1 MLPAPP
7 LQHRRRILPW
17 RVLAVAGI
25 ALAWV
30 QDSAAQTAPV
40 GGATP
45 PPGAAQPAQAPAPL
59 PSVADMLKAA
69 EAPSSAKPDAVAAP
83 AVSTPA
89 IATDNAMTAQPAI
102 IPVKSMFYSPD
113 EIKRIHYAI
122 SAYVKRTTGHEQ
134 DMALDELNFLKQL
147 TGMKVDKKDTGTGI
161 AGLNIPGLTPAP
173 PPQPVLT
180 EYPQFYLESLAY
192 HTPTDWSVSINHIK
206 FTPSQPQSPSL
217 QVVGISPDKVTV
229 VWKPL
234 LMEMVNDVWKRAA
247 NDDVEVDSLHGTVT
261 FTLRPNQTFSS
272 YVMRVLEGKVV
283 PKRVEKPVVQEA
295 PPLMPLKKMIEQL
308 PAPLDNSSDATKTNA
323 TPPPD
328 TAKTDDNTGFYGLLN
343 AYKNIK

>member
-7 LQHRRRILPW
+7 LQHRRRTLPW

-25 ALAWV
+25 AFAWA
-30 QDSAAQTAPV
+30 QGGAAQASPAS
-40 GGATP
+40 GEAL
-45 PPGAAQPAQAPAPL
+45 PPGAAQPTQAPAPL

-69 EAPSSAKPDAVAAP
+69 EAPSSAKPDAAA
-83 AVSTPA
+83 APA
-89 IATDNAMTAQPAI
+89 IATDNAMTAQAPPAI
-102 IPVKSMFYSPD
+102 IQVKSMFYSPD
-113 EIKRIHYAI
+113 EIKRIHFAI

-147 TGMKVDKKDTGTGI
+147 TGMKVDKKDAGTGI
-161 AGLNIPGLTPAP
+161 AGLNIPGLTPAQP
-173 PPQPVLT
+173 AKPVLT

-206 FTPSQPQSPSL
+206 FTPSQPQSPNL

-234 LMEMVNDVWKRAA
+234 LMDMVSDVWKRAP
-247 NDDVEVDSLHGTVT
+247 NDDVEVDTLHGTVT

-283 PKRVEKPVVQEA
+283 PKMVDKPVAQEA
-295 PPLMPLKKMIEQL
+295 PPPIPLKKMIEQL
-308 PAPLDNSSDATKTNA
+308 PLPVDNGSDATKTDA

-328 TAKTDDNTGFYGLLN
+328 AAKTDDNTGFYGLLN